1 MRRLPGGNPYAGDDA
16 MSDAKHLAEL
26 FTEKAKLVSA
36 IVAPVASLDEA
47 LAYTVD
53 LCEKKDAC
61 QLLMAGCEAE
71 LSPKADALCD
81 EKPGKLIAA
90 PGLAAELCASLKEQ
104 AAARGIHCI
113 SEGMRKHPGGI
124 DIGFTIA
131 DAGIAETGTLVLD
144 SKSEELRLATMLC
157 EVHVCV
163 LPVGTLRETSYEAL
177 DLLRSMSQDGPAY
190 VAFVTGA
197 SRTADI
203 ERVLAIGVHGPLE
216 LHILLLED

>member
-1 MRRLPGGNPYAGDDA
+1 
-16 MSDAKHLAEL
+16 MSDSKRLVDL
-26 FTEKAKLVSA
+26 FSEKAGLVSA
-36 IVAPVASLDEA
+36 IVTPVKSLDEA

-53 LCEKKDAC
+53 VCDKKDAC
-61 QLLMAGCEAE
+61 QLLMAGCESE
-71 LSPKADALCD
+71 LSSPAGALCD
-81 EKPGKLIAA
+81 IKPGKVVMA
-90 PGLAAELCASLKEQ
+90 PALAAEPFAALKALCE
-104 AAARGIHCI
+104 ARGIQCLA
-113 SEGMRKHPGGI
+113 EGMRKYLGGI

-131 DAGIAETGTLVLD
+131 DAGIAETGTLLVN

-163 LPVGTLRETSYEAL
+163 LKTSTLRQTSFDAE
-177 DLLRSMSQDGPAY
+177 SMVRAMSTDGTGY
-190 VAFVTGA
+190 VAFITGA